1 MSWAQFAKDALREG
15 KQVIVKPRGNSMAG
29 KVDDGDIVTLKPITI
44 AEVAVGDIVL
54 CRVKGNDYLH
64 LVKAKEGDRI
74 LIGNNKGR

>member
-1 MSWAQFAKDALREG
+1 
-15 KQVIVKPRGNSMAG
+15 MAG

-64 LVKAKEGDRI
+64 LVKAKDGDRI
-74 LIGNNKGR
+74 LIGNNKGRENGWIRSGGLFGKAINIEKGK